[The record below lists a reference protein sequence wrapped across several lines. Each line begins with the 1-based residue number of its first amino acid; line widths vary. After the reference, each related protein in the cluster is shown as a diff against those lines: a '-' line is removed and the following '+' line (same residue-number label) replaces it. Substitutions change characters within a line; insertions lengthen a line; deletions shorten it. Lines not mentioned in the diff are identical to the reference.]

1 MSDRPDM
8 NDWFQQIKD
17 VPDYPKPGIVF
28 KDITPLLA
36 HGPAFKAVI
45 DEFAAALAPLAP
57 TQVIGVESRGFIFGA
72 AIAHALGLGLTIV
85 RKPGK
90 LPRVTRRVS
99 YALEYGTD
107 TLEMHA
113 DALEAGDRAIIV
125 DDVLATGGTAAAVGE
140 LVRQSGGTLAGYAFL
155 MELGFLD
162 GRKKL
167 PEGVPVISLRT
178 L

>member
-1 MSDRPDM
+1 MTQP
-8 NDWFQQIKD
+8 DWFLQIKD

-36 HGPAFKAVI
+36 NGPAFKAVI
-45 DEFAAALAPLAP
+45 DEFVAALRPLAP
-57 TQVIGVESRGFIFGA
+57 TQVVGVESRGFIFGA
-72 AIAHALGLGLTIV
+72 AVAYAMGIGLTIV

-113 DALEAGDRAIIV
+113 DAFGPDDRAVVI
-125 DDVLATGGTAAAVGE
+125 DDVLATGGTAGAVGE
-140 LVRQSGGTLAGYAFL
+140 LVRACGGTLAGIAFL

>member
-1 MSDRPDM
+1 MAEP
-8 NDWFQQIKD
+8 DWFLQIKD

-36 HGPAFKAVI
+36 HGPAFGQVI
-45 DEFAAALAPLAP
+45 AEFVAALQPLAP
-57 TQVIGVESRGFIFGA
+57 TQIVGVESRGFIFGA
-72 AIAHALGLGLTIV
+72 AIAHAMGLGLTIV

-113 DALEAGDRAIIV
+113 DALGPHDRAVII
-125 DDVLATGGTAAAVGE
+125 DDVLATGGTAGAVGD
-140 LVRQSGGTLAGYAFL
+140 LVSASGSTLVGLAFL

-162 GRKKL
+162 GRKK
-167 PEGVPVISLRT
+167 PPAGIPVIPLPP

>member
-1 MSDRPDM
+1 MAEP
-8 NDWFQQIKD
+8 DWFLQIKD

-36 HGPAFKAVI
+36 HGPAFGQVI
-45 DEFAAALAPLAP
+45 AEFVVALRPLAP
-57 TQVIGVESRGFIFGA
+57 TQIVGVESRGFIFGA
-72 AIAHALGLGLTIV
+72 AIAHAMGLGLTLV

-113 DALEAGDRAIIV
+113 DALGPQDRAVII
-125 DDVLATGGTAAAVGE
+125 DDVLATGGTAGAVGD
-140 LVRQSGGTLAGYAFL
+140 LVGASGSTLVGLAFL
-155 MELGFLD
+155 MELGFLE

-167 PEGVPVISLRT
+167 PVGVPVISLRT